1 MDLWQ
6 LQLEIAETLLPIQAE
21 NAKLLSEKS
30 KIPRMQEIH
39 MIWSTQKWSGKWVV
53 KWQIG
58 GDRRMAVTLHFVSEL
73 ECTQS
78 KISSWDTYLSNSYHL
93 FQVRD
98 QMNSVEGRKEKFD
111 CFWGIVDPT
120 NYQK

>member
-1 MDLWQ
+1 M
-6 LQLEIAETLLPIQAE
+6 
-21 NAKLLSEKS
+21 
-30 KIPRMQEIH
+30 
-39 MIWSTQKWSGKWVV
+39 
-53 KWQIG
+53 G
-58 GDRRMAVTLHFVSEL
+58 GGRRMAVTLHFVSEL

-78 KISSWDTYLSNSYHL
+78 KISSWDIYLSNFYHL
-93 FQVRD
+93 FPVRD